1 MNQNVN
7 EVLSAGDNER
17 PLSYADLRRFSF
29 LIFSFVLLAA
39 IVGAIAN
46 VLILFAVSIFVAV
59 VLNTPVAWM
68 ARKGVKR
75 GLAVILVML
84 ISIGIVGGLI
94 ALIVPTVLQQR
105 NELVHKAPEYG
116 RNIQGR
122 VEQLVSRYPALDGA
136 IPETDKILSEVGK
149 YAQPAASWLLM
160 NTFGLV
166 GKLFLFVIGVLLTV
180 FILLNPAPLVA
191 GVLGAVPSRHRE
203 ATRRSIA
210 RIMQQMAA
218 WAKATMLMGLIT
230 GVSTGVLLHFVGV
243 RPALLF
249 GTLSFFGELVPNIGP
264 VLAAVPA
271 MFVAAGEG
279 PTTLM
284 WALAAILFVQQVE
297 SNVLVPY
304 IMGTQME
311 LHPLSIVFFALG
323 MGSLFG
329 IAGAIL
335 AVPTAAIVKILYDEF
350 YTRPNCVPVSE
361 IEMHAEELV
370 SGDAKMED
378 TAESEIESETETVNN
393 K

>member
-1 MNQNVN
+1 MTQNPN
-7 EVLSAGDNER
+7 AVLPTGDETR

-29 LIFSFVLLAA
+29 LVFSFILLAA
-39 IVGAIAN
+39 IIGALAN
-46 VLILFAVSIFVAV
+46 VLILFAVVIFVAV

-68 ARKGVKR
+68 ARKGIKR
-75 GLAVILVML
+75 GLAVVLVML
-84 ISIGIVGGLI
+84 ISIGIIAGLL
-94 ALIVPTVLQQR
+94 ALMVPTVLQQS
-105 NELVHKAPEYG
+105 NELVSKAPEYG
-116 RNIQGR
+116 RNIQTHI
-122 VEQLVSRYPALDGA
+122 EQLVTRYPALDGA
-136 IPETDKILSEVGK
+136 IPETEKIMSEVGK
-149 YAQPAASWLLM
+149 FAQPAAGWLLM

-180 FILLNPAPLVA
+180 FILLNPEPLVA
-191 GVLGAVPSRHRE
+191 GVLGAVPARHRE

-218 WAKATMLMGLIT
+218 WAKATLLMGLIT
-230 GVSTGVLLHFVGV
+230 GISTGVLLHFVGV

-249 GTLSFFGELVPNIGP
+249 GTLAFFGELVPNIGP
-264 VLAAVPA
+264 VIAAVPA

-279 PTTLM
+279 PTTLTY
-284 WALAAILFVQQVE
+284 ALAAILFVQQVE
-297 SNVLVPY
+297 SNILVPY

-350 YTRPNCVPVSE
+350 YTQPNRVPVDE
-361 IEMHAEELV
+361 LQAQAKELV
-370 SGDAKMED
+370 CGQAQWDDGDA
-378 TAESEIESETETVNN
+378 SETESEAETE
-393 K
+393 KAE